1 MNQENN
7 LSVPRENTAAANL
20 LTRRSFLKLAGA
32 SVLSLPFLKPEE
44 VLATPNYKQ
53 FLPGVSYGRAPN
65 YKDAGIHVY
74 TVHFYCL
81 PGHVPTKWPR
91 FQNPDGTYSNVLLT
105 VYPTWATFI
114 SKNNTG
120 YNDEFKQLAAS
131 AHRGDMISCYQ
142 EPENIHHYDANHV
155 SITPW
160 KIQKIQWRMLS
171 IAHNLHGFTGASGHM
186 RVGAI
191 AFHRRSWRGNWFHNP
206 APQDFK
212 ATDFMMHGLDW
223 YGLDCYR
230 AHISYDQ
237 VGIAL
242 AAYKDFA
249 DNYGGSGCSVCVP
262 ECNAPAYLD
271 SKRQFYFQKIADHVA
286 QYSSAGYGAMCTFWN
301 KTGADSGP
309 WNTQYVGKPFNKVR
323 QGAGPNTRHQLKLIS
338 QM

>member
-7 LSVPRENTAAANL
+7 LSVPHENTPAGNL
-20 LTRRSFLKLAGA
+20 YTRRNFLKLAGA

-44 VLATPNYKQ
+44 VLATPSYKQ
-53 FLPGVSYGRAPN
+53 FLPGVVVGRAPN
-65 YKDAGIHVY
+65 YNQAGIYVY
-74 TVHFYCL
+74 TVHVYSR

-91 FQNPDGTYSNVLLT
+91 FRNSDGTESNVLLT
-105 VYPTWATFI
+105 VYPTWATFR
-114 SKNNTG
+114 SNNDTG
-120 YNDEFKQLAAS
+120 YNYEFGKLAAS
-131 AHRGDMISCYQ
+131 ARPGDMISCYQ
-142 EPENIHHYDANHV
+142 EPENIHHFDVNGV

-160 KIQKIQWRMLS
+160 KIQRIQWRMHS
-171 IAHNLHGFTGASGHM
+171 IAHNLHGFTGANNNM

-206 APQDFK
+206 APQDFT

-249 DNYGGSGCSVCVP
+249 DNYGGSGCTICVP
-262 ECNAPAYLD
+262 ECNAPAEED
-271 SKRQFYFQKIADHVA
+271 SKRQYYFQKIADHIA
-286 QYSSAGYGAMCTFWN
+286 KDGGSGYRGMWTFWN
-301 KTGADSGP
+301 PAGADSGP
-309 WNTQYVGKPFNKVR
+309 WNTRYVGKPYYRVR
-323 QGAGPNTRHQLKLIS
+323 HGAGPATRHQLYLIS